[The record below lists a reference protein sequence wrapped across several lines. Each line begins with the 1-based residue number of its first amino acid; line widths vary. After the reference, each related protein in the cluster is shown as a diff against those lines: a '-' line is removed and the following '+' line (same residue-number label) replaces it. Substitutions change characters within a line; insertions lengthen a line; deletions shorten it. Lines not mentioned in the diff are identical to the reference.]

1 MTCVLASPWNPLST
15 NVSWSS
21 MNQNLPDS
29 SYSGLERTQ
38 SHGYASS
45 GSEQPKKSGS
55 TTKKRASRAGT
66 RSVSTLSAAQLER
79 KRANDREAQRAIRQ
93 RTKDHIDGLES
104 TITELRRSQ
113 EASDKIS
120 LATRQRNRE
129 LEEENSYLRLR
140 LSEAGLTADLPPQI
154 SRPQDSTLTVTQNSS
169 PGPHAAGASIQRPA
183 STSTSRSFSGTHPGP
198 SGSWQTQHA
207 PRGSYVGLTNLP
219 LAVPGSATS
228 QPQAGLTTWRS
239 HESTQSVPSVP
250 QDVHTPARN
259 ASSLPYN
266 GPLNP
271 DRQHWPSTTPQYQYT
286 VTEQQP
292 QYQTHPQA
300 PAQQH
305 SPYSQAPVHTYP
317 PVQHAQQQQQQP
329 AYHPPQMPPQS
340 EFQNL
345 SVSSSTSPY
354 TVPAPVSQGFV
365 PQQQYHFAPMQPTE
379 YSQSQSQLPAQSLPP
394 PTYHQASSEQPY
406 QPPPPPQQQQAQQ
419 QQSSVH
425 YRDDSGRAYPV
436 GHYPPA

>member
-1 MTCVLASPWNPLST
+1 MQAITKRSKDLTYST
-15 NVSWSS
+15 V
-21 MNQNLPDS
+21 
-29 SYSGLERTQ
+29 
-38 SHGYASS
+38 
-45 GSEQPKKSGS
+45 
-55 TTKKRASRAGT
+55 
-66 RSVSTLSAAQLER
+66 
-79 KRANDREAQRAIRQ
+79 
-93 RTKDHIDGLES
+93 
-104 TITELRRSQ
+104 
-113 EASDKIS
+113 
-120 LATRQRNRE
+120 
-129 LEEENSYLRLR
+129 
-140 LSEAGLTADLPPQI
+140 
-154 SRPQDSTLTVTQNSS
+154 SRPQDSSLTVAQASS
-169 PGPHAAGASIQRPA
+169 PGPHASGASIQRPA

-198 SGSWQTQHA
+198 SGSWQTQQA

-219 LAVPGSATS
+219 LAVPGTAPAQS
-228 QPQAGLTTWRS
+228 QPGLTTWRS

-250 QDVHTPARN
+250 HDVHTPARN

-266 GPLNP
+266 GPLHP
-271 DRQHWPSTTPQYQYT
+271 ERQHWPSTTPQYQYT

-292 QYQTHPQA
+292 HAQYQTHPQA

-317 PVQHAQQQQQQP
+317 PVQHSQQQP

-365 PQQQYHFAPMQPTE
+365 PQQQYHIAPMQSAE
-379 YSQSQSQLPAQSLPP
+379 YSQPQSHLPPQPLPP
-394 PTYHQASSEQPY
+394 PSYHQPSSEQAYP
-406 QPPPPPQQQQAQQ
+406 PPPPPQQQQPQH
-419 QQSSVH
+419 SSVH